1 MRGLV
6 ACFVSVKGF
15 KKSTSG
21 TGDSSG
27 AVVRFVG
34 SIG

>member
-6 ACFVSVKGF
+6 AGFVSVNGF
-15 KKSTSG
+15 KKSTSDA
-21 TGDSSG
+21 GDSSG